1 MTSTT
6 KIEILCPFQI
16 ERGVPPGAMT
26 VQEIEAACRELGPP
40 SFEEYYNDAPALTLE
55 TMFFPLGFPLRVR
68 SNSAEALDVCRM
80 KWGYFEQEFDT
91 DPMETHIHV
100 VETRSRECPPAPAYR
115 VVEKMLLVT
124 ADADNVCIAQFPVG
138 KTRMVVSS
146 AAIAHPSYLSQT
158 FLEAAAASQI
168 WTRLATPIHAA
179 CVAIGGRGVLL
190 CGDSGAGKSSL
201 SYACARAGWQFISDD
216 CSYLLH
222 NETGRQVLGD
232 CHQVRFR
239 PSAVELFPE
248 IAGAEIAPRL
258 DGTPS
263 IDFPTS
269 IWPAIEAKR
278 GARIDFMV
286 FLNRRQPGMADLVP
300 YPKEVAYCFIRQ
312 NLFGTSQ
319 TKLAQCAGIERLMNA
334 EVLEL
339 RYQSLD
345 WAVSRLERLVREG
358 S

>member
-1 MTSTT
+1 MTSTSQ
-6 KIEILCPFQI
+6 IEILRSFQV

-26 VQEIEAACRELGPP
+26 VAEIEAACRQLEPP
-40 SFEEYYNDAPALTLE
+40 SFEEYYNDAPALSLE
-55 TMFFPLGFPLRVR
+55 TMFYPLGFPLRVR

-80 KWGYFEQEFDT
+80 KWGSFEQAFDT
-91 DPMETHIHV
+91 YPMETHIHV
-100 VETRSRECPPAPAYR
+100 VETQSWKCPPAPSYR
-115 VVEKMLLVT
+115 VVERTLLVT
-124 ADADNVCIAQFPVG
+124 ADADNVCLAQFPVG
-138 KTRMVVSS
+138 KTRMVVSR
-146 AAIAHPSYLSQT
+146 AAIAHPSYFTQT

-222 NETGRQVLGD
+222 NEAGRQVLGD
-232 CHQVRFR
+232 CHQLRFR
-239 PSAVELFPE
+239 PSAAELFPE
-248 IAGAEIAPRL
+248 IADAEITPRL

-269 IWPAIEAKR
+269 NWPAIEAKR
-278 GARIDFMV
+278 SARIDFIV
-286 FLNRRQPGMADLVP
+286 FLNRRQPGVAELIP
-300 YPKEVAYCFIRQ
+300 YSREVAYGFIRQ

-319 TKLAQCAGIERLMNA
+319 TKLAQCAGIERLMKA

-358 S
+358 R

>member
-1 MTSTT
+1 MPSTT
-6 KIEILCPFQI
+6 QIQILRSYHL
-16 ERGVPPGAMT
+16 ERGVQPGAMT
-26 VQEIEAACRELGPP
+26 VEEIEDACREAGPP

-55 TMFFPLGFPLRVR
+55 RMFFPLGFPLRVR
-68 SNSAEALDVCRM
+68 SNSAEALEVCRM
-80 KWGYFEQEFDT
+80 KWGFFEQEFDT

-100 VETRSRECPPAPAYR
+100 VETESRECPPYPSYR
-115 VVEKMLLVT
+115 FVETMLLVT
-124 ADADNVCIAQFPVG
+124 ADADNVCVAQLPFG

-146 AAIAHPSYLSQT
+146 AAIAYPSYFTQT
-158 FLEAAAASQI
+158 FLEAATASHI
-168 WTRLATPIHAA
+168 WTRFATPIHAA
-179 CVAIGGRGVLL
+179 CVAIEGRGVLL

-216 CSYLLH
+216 TSYLLH
-222 NETGRQVLGD
+222 NETGRRVLGD

-248 IAGAEIAPRL
+248 IAGAEITPRL
-258 DGTPS
+258 DGTPT
-263 IDFPTS
+263 IDFVTS
-269 IWPAIEAKR
+269 NWPKIVAKR
-278 GARIDFMV
+278 SARIDFIV
-286 FLNRRQPGMADLVP
+286 FLNRRRSGMADLVP

-319 TKLAQCAGIERLMNA
+319 TKLAQCAGIERLMSA

-345 WAVSRLERLVREG
+345 WAVGRLERLVREG
-358 S
+358 C

>member
-6 KIEILCPFQI
+6 PIRILRSFQV
-16 ERGVPPGAMT
+16 ERGVPPGALT
-26 VQEIEAACRELGPP
+26 IQEIEAMFRESIQP

-55 TMFFPLGFPLRVR
+55 AMFFPLGFPLRVR

-80 KWGYFEQEFDT
+80 KWGAFEQWFDT

-100 VETRSRECPPAPAYR
+100 VETQSRECPPAPTYR
-115 VVEKMLLVT
+115 VVEQTLLVT
-124 ADADNVCIAQFPVG
+124 ADADNVCVAQFPLG

-146 AAIAHPSYLSQT
+146 AAVAHPSYFSEI
-158 FLEAAAASQI
+158 FLEAASASQL
-168 WTRLATPIHAA
+168 WTRFATPIHAA
-179 CVAIGGRGVLL
+179 CVAIDGRGVLL

-222 NETGRQVLGD
+222 HETGRNVVGN

-248 IAGAEIAPRL
+248 IAEAEVTPRL

-263 IDFPTS
+263 IDFHTSNWPT
-269 IWPAIEAKR
+269 IEATR
-278 GARIDFMV
+278 GTQVDFIV
-286 FLNRRQPGMADLVP
+286 FLNRRLPGRVDLVP
-300 YPKEVAYCFIRQ
+300 FSKDVAYCFICQ
-312 NLFGTSQ
+312 NLFGTSE
-319 TKLAQCAGIERLMNA
+319 TKSAQRVGIERLMDA

-345 WAVSRLERLVREG
+345 WAVSRLEQLVREG
-358 S
+358 C

>member
-1 MTSTT
+1 MTSTSQ
-6 KIEILCPFQI
+6 IEILRSFQV

-26 VQEIEAACRELGPP
+26 IEEIETVCREQEPP
-40 SFEEYYNDAPALTLE
+40 RFEKYYNDAPDLTLE
-55 TMFFPLGFPLRVR
+55 EMFFPLGFPLRLR

-100 VETRSRECPPAPAYR
+100 IETQSRECPPAPSYR
-115 VVEKMLLVT
+115 VVENTLLVT

-138 KTRMVVSS
+138 KTRMVVSRG
-146 AAIAHPSYLSQT
+146 AIAHPSYFNQT

-168 WTRLATPIHAA
+168 WTRLVIPIHAA

-222 NETGRQVLGD
+222 NETGRKVLGD
-232 CHQVRFR
+232 CHRLRFR
-239 PSAVELFPE
+239 PSAADLFPE
-248 IAGAEIAPRL
+248 IDGVEVTPRL

-263 IDFPTS
+263 IDFLTS
-269 IWPAIEAKR
+269 DWPRIRATRSAY
-278 GARIDFMV
+278 IDFIV
-286 FLNRRQPGMADLVP
+286 FLNRRRPGKADLVP
-300 YPKEVAYCFIRQ
+300 YPKEVAHCFIRQ
-312 NLFGTSQ
+312 NLFGTSE
-319 TKLAQCAGIERLMNA
+319 TKSAQCAGIDRLMNA
-334 EVLEL
+334 DVLEL

-345 WAVSRLERLVREG
+345 WAVARLERLLREG
-358 S
+358 C